1 MDQQQVINT
10 LFGVAGFCVAW
21 WVNTL
26 WSMVKSQQ
34 EQITA
39 VNLKLAE
46 NYVQKAELEKTF
58 NKIFDTMDEIKK
70 EIGHISRN
78 QASVKAL
85 NDLLGKVKP

>member
-1 MDQQQVINT
+1 MDQQQVMNV
-10 LFGVAGFCVAW
+10 LFGVAGAFVAW
-21 WVNTL
+21 WVNTI
-26 WSMVKSQQ
+26 WAMVKSQQ

-39 VNLKLAE
+39 MNLKLAE

-70 EIGHISRN
+70 EITHISRN

-85 NDLLGKVKP
+85 NELLGKVKP